1 MARRYKR
8 QYAEED
14 NLWDLIKG
22 LGGFYVVYLILQYFT
37 NRANFW
43 KWFLYGLLFVIILI
57 GGMFGWKELKYQRK
71 QKRLSN
77 LFLDIKKVGLEEYV
91 QNFIRRFGLE
101 KRKGNVWSYR
111 DHSFDWNRLDDFRK
125 FLRDKGIRISL
136 NNWNDTSLLLQYYIQ
151 EKEEK
156 LTRESISVPPQKFSN
171 LTFTDFEM
179 LIYRLFEA
187 IGYSVQHT
195 GRVGDQGGDLIAN
208 KGQERV
214 LIQAKRYKLD
224 SSVGNDAVQQAVAAK
239 NHYDCTKAIV
249 VTTSS
254 FTPEA
259 IELSKTN
266 NVELISK
273 KRLQEMLLEYLK
285 ENWD

>member
-1 MARRYKR
+1 MSRRRYLN
-8 QYAEED
+8 D
-14 NLWDLIKG
+14 NSFGEIVAPIVV
-22 LGGFYVVYLILQYFT
+22 FYFFYLLLQYFT

-43 KWFLYGLLFVIILI
+43 KWLLYGLFLVIILI
-57 GGMFGWKELKYQRK
+57 VSMLGWKELKYRRK
-71 QKRLSN
+71 QKRLDN
-77 LFLDIKKVGLEEYV
+77 FFYDIKKAGLEEYI

-101 KRKGNVWSYR
+101 KKRGSVWSYR

-125 FLRDKGIRISL
+125 FLRDKGVKISL
-136 NNWNDTSLLLQYYIQ
+136 DNWNDTSLLLQYYIQ

-156 LTRESISVPPQKFSN
+156 LTRESISIPPQKFSN
-171 LTFTDFEM
+171 LTATDFEM

-195 GRVGDQGGDLIAN
+195 GRVGDQGADLIAN

-214 LIQAKRYKLD
+214 LIQAKCYLN
-224 SSVGNDAVQQAVAAK
+224 SPVGNDAVQQAVAAK
-239 NHYDCTKAIV
+239 NHYDCNKATV

-254 FTPEA
+254 FTTEA